1 LSQPAALPISRR
13 AGGAPGPAGAAAPAG
28 DWGFILA
35 SRTPEPLRL
44 DPSCPRLRTLTQAAL
59 TADAR
64 AASRGRLHRPF
75 PPSTLVRPRYTG

>member
-1 LSQPAALPISRR
+1 PKRARRPRTDIGTRQRIPPERRRRPLPASKDP
-13 AGGAPGPAGAAAPAG
+13 
-28 DWGFILA
+28 
-35 SRTPEPLRL
+35 PEPLRL